1 MIDMD
6 TGELADLWKDN
17 KEPEFLAI
25 SYAIKMAMARLKAQI
40 DSSRVYAD
48 IQNLQEDAVDEM
60 AVELCVRGYDQSM
73 PLDVKRNAVATSMLY
88 YTYAGTTKAIRAL
101 IQSLYGDA
109 HVDEWFDY
117 DGDPY
122 HFRVG
127 IDITNQL
134 QTVPMLTTDE
144 LAEILRGV
152 TRISAHLDDVSFV
165 IRPGLLIGQRSGLF
179 VIDPTFCGVPHCGAY
194 PVPHT
199 GGYYAS
205 GGVIIGSAS
214 EETEDNPDP
223 AGTQPSVAVSGRTEE
238 FLLRSVSEDLASDA
252 APVEAAVVASGVHP
266 SASVAGGFYAGG
278 TVVVRSGSAAA
289 TTDAAEA
296 GTVTSTKGG

>member
-122 HFRVG
+122 HFCVG

-165 IRPGLLIGQRSGLF
+165 IRPGLLIGQPVGPVCHRSHVLR
-179 VIDPTFCGVPHCGAY
+179 CAALRCLSGAA
-194 PVPHT
+194 HW
-199 GGYYAS
+199 
-205 GGVIIGSAS
+205 
-214 EETEDNPDP
+214 
-223 AGTQPSVAVSGRTEE
+223 R
-238 FLLRSVSEDLASDA
+238 LLR
-252 APVEAAVVASGVHP
+252 
-266 SASVAGGFYAGG
+266 
-278 TVVVRSGSAAA
+278 VRRCHHRICIRGDRRQSGSSRNTAVCRSFR
-289 TTDAAEA
+289 TD
-296 GTVTSTKGG
+296 